1 MQMQELI
8 FHVLCRQQR
17 TPWQT
22 CTCTLT
28 GAMVGLLLVLVSDH
42 LLAGFIA
49 AFIGAASIRRQQR
62 RHPGVNGKGAGSP
75 ILAQRGPKNSFL
87 HCTGPR
93 SAVYKLKR
101 RWAVTCSRLGSR
113 GWVGGGSKNPCGTPP
128 SSLQRPPPPPSPPP
142 PLLLQLLLP
151 LLPQLSLKLLVPLQ
165 QNQPQVLL
173 QQLQWTYQLQ
183 QHSTMTFRAR
193 TPT

>member
-113 GWVGGGSKNPCGTPP
+113 GWVGGGCKNPCGTPP
-128 SSLQRPPPPPSPPP
+128 SSLQRPPPPPPPPPSPSPPP
-142 PLLLQLLLP
+142 PPPPPPNQGSPSPFSPSTHSIIPMLPSLQMNPFFLQSGLRNG
-151 LLPQLSLKLLVPLQ
+151 SL
-165 QNQPQVLL
+165 
-173 QQLQWTYQLQ
+173 Y
-183 QHSTMTFRAR
+183 
-193 TPT
+193 